1 MKRDCFGICLN
12 SSVLHDHLRTTFTH
26 VRAYRSAEPISDDL
40 KVQYTFSQIT
50 GQDLL
55 SAMKTTPSLIWRAE
69 YHCPN
74 LH

>member
-12 SSVLHDHLRTTFTH
+12 SSMLNEHLQTTFTH
-26 VRAYRSAEPISDDL
+26 VRAYRHEAPRSEDL
-40 KVQYTFSQIT
+40 MVQYTFSQIS
-50 GQDLL
+50 GQELL

-69 YHCPN
+69 YHCPD